1 MQVLQIMH
9 IRKVDKRQGMFR
21 IVVPHQIVSR
31 RMWNDVE
38 YVIIDDV
45 DPETVMVR
53 RLVNGAKGKAEL
65 ESDPD
70 PGN

>member
-1 MQVLQIMH
+1 MH
-9 IRKVDKRQGMFR
+9 IMKVDKRQGLFR

-45 DPETVMVR
+45 GPETVMVR
-53 RLVNGAKGKAEL
+53 RVVYDKKGKTNL

-70 PGN
+70 RSN

>member
-1 MQVLQIMH
+1 MQILHMLH

-21 IVVPHQIVSR
+21 IVIPHQIVTR

-38 YVIIDDV
+38 YVVVDDV

-53 RLVNGAKGKAEL
+53 RLVDGAKGKTVL

-70 PGN
+70 RAN